1 MDGRLTPYHRR
12 DQAYDAA
19 VSEACHRT
27 DTPPET
33 PENAVMG
40 VTTSAIATDV
50 LSLFDAETGTASTA
64 GSGAAARRTFGANMR
79 LILVFETADAPPV
92 ADLIDLDQGI
102 LVDSYSTDDHQ
113 PVHHPLVSIADLAG
127 EARPYLLVP
136 SGKPSQSDREITLPW
151 DFGFSDLRADE
162 PFHLPYKAGFDYFR
176 VTRTNLSRPDDK
188 PKVVNLTP
196 CWLDR
201 GPRTALAGEPQF
213 VRPKFQFVDKD
224 FPADGIGA
232 VREGDKLQYLV
243 EAFGEINPAKPLAKC
258 LFEIDRQTF
267 EALSAPGPLLALHA
281 AEAVERPTG
290 SGRYLLGGNV
300 ELAVGVARESDL
312 ANLKLRYRLRSIR
325 AIGPYGAETDPG
337 VATRPRAGLPDHARV
352 LPASTPPRPGSPPP
366 APHLIPDVRF
376 SESPL
381 SRGIPWE
388 ETTGLEL
395 RGLTWQELR
404 VPRDPAEPGEA
415 ANATARSW
423 TAAPLAQPL
432 DHLGYRTL
440 VPLSALVAAV
450 EEQRGA
456 GVPAGHAI
464 EIWAG
469 LEVLPSSP
477 DQPLRRSA
485 LVMARH
491 ALLTTALEEPEL
503 NDDGAMIVARDF
515 FGRGNPV
522 DAIETPAPRTAL
534 QRRATLPRTR
544 PDHPAGRLRLPA
556 AGASR
561 GGGDR
566 DAEDQPGGDRRDR
579 RGDPA
584 GLANA
589 GRAGCGPG
597 RVGGE
602 HRRGRRPRSNRG
614 LSRAPDRS
622 L

>member
-50 LSLFDAETGTASTA
+50 LSLFDAETGAASTA

-201 GPRTALAGEPQF
+201 GPRAALAGEPQF

-243 EAFGEINPAKPLAKC
+243 EAFGEINPAQPLAKC

-366 APHLIPDVRF
+366 APRLIPDVRF

-388 ETTGLEL
+388 ETTGLETQ
-395 RGLTWQELR
+395 GAD
-404 VPRDPAEPGEA
+404 VAG
-415 ANATARSW
+415 AR
-423 TAAPLAQPL
+423 
-432 DHLGYRTL
+432 RC
-440 VPLSALVAAV
+440 
-450 EEQRGA
+450 
-456 GVPAGHAI
+456 
-464 EIWAG
+464 
-469 LEVLPSSP
+469 
-477 DQPLRRSA
+477 
-485 LVMARH
+485 
-491 ALLTTALEEPEL
+491 
-503 NDDGAMIVARDF
+503 
-515 FGRGNPV
+515 
-522 DAIETPAPRTAL
+522 
-534 QRRATLPRTR
+534 RATPPNRARRRTPR
-544 PDHPAGRLRLPA
+544 P
-556 AGASR
+556 
-561 GGGDR
+561 
-566 DAEDQPGGDRRDR
+566 
-579 RGDPA
+579 
-584 GLANA
+584 
-589 GRAGCGPG
+589 GPG
-597 RVGGE
+597 RRHHSRNHSTTLAIARSSRFPRSSRPSKNSAGPAC
-602 HRRGRRPRSNRG
+602 RRGMRSRSGRVLRYFRPRRT
-614 LSRAPDRS
+614 SRLGARRWSWPGTPYSPRRS
-622 L
+622 RSPN